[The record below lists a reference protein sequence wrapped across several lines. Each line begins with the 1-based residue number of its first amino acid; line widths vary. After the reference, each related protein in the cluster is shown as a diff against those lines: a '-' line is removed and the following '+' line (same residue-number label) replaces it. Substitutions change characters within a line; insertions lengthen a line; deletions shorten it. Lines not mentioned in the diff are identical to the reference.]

1 MVVPNIDDK
10 KESSNHKAMNRPE
23 QLAMEHT
30 KRNQILEKLRQEFN
44 WLAKEATQ
52 SIKKKPQEQKRQK
65 KKKRTREERNYDSLE
80 KENKILNKENHT
92 LKYFFL

>member
-52 SIKKKPQEQKRQK
+52 SIKKKKTLGAEKAKEK
-65 KKKRTREERNYDSLE
+65 KKN
-80 KENKILNKENHT
+80 
-92 LKYFFL
+92 

>member
-52 SIKKKPQEQKRQK
+52 SIKKKP
-65 KKKRTREERNYDSLE
+65 
-80 KENKILNKENHT
+80 
-92 LKYFFL
+92 

>member
-44 WLAKEATQ
+44 WLAMEATQ
-52 SIKKKPQEQKRQK
+52 SIKKKTLGAEKAKEK
-65 KKKRTREERNYDSLE
+65 KKN
-80 KENKILNKENHT
+80 
-92 LKYFFL
+92 